1 MVSADT
7 PEKSHYAGRPEVA
20 QLKLEACR
28 ERLVNGFYPQR
39 LRGYLVDRLAA
50 PAAGRHIA
58 AGEEASLRRDAPP
71 HERLAAGVVK
81 F

>member
-1 MVSADT
+1 MGAAYPISAVTD
-7 PEKSHYAGRPEVA
+7 G
-20 QLKLEACR
+20 
-28 ERLVNGFYPQR
+28 
-39 LRGYLVDRLAA
+39 LRDYLVDRLAA

-71 HERLAAGVVK
+71 HERLAAGGVK